1 MDTKESWVSCEVSNV
16 GNREF
21 PLLCADV
28 LLLIG
33 VHPTATT
40 VPPPS
45 SPTPATVALSE
56 PFQAFLSYSNDLGP
70 SANPATVLDFGSW
83 DQTDLLFS
91 LGLVGNP
98 NDSMNG
104 WGMPAE
110 GGEHQ
115 EALPLPPLIE
125 ADFPTLEQD
134 QTGPSLELRY
144 PPANLGGGG
153 QGEMS
158 MHNLVNFASTS
169 SAPSSST
176 PMPQFDSSLF
186 HSAPHVNPIPHHF
199 NPMHPPSYPS
209 ANFFSQPS
217 PGPSM
222 LASTGATGERS
233 TDLLTRWLDRGA
245 VSFEGSGE
253 GGN

>member
-1 MDTKESWVSCEVSNV
+1 MSKDDYT
-16 GNREF
+16 
-21 PLLCADV
+21 LLAHRSDAFV
-28 LLLIG
+28 IAG

-45 SPTPATVALSE
+45 SPTPAVALSE

-110 GGEHQ
+110 GGDQ
-115 EALPLPPLIE
+115 QDALPLPPLIE
-125 ADFPTLEQD
+125 ADFSTLE
-134 QTGPSLELRY
+134 GGEHVPSLELRY
-144 PPANLGGGG
+144 PPANLGGGE
-153 QGEMS
+153 GEVS
-158 MHNLVNFASTS
+158 MNNLVDFASTS
-169 SAPSSST
+169 SAPSTST
-176 PMPQFDSSLF
+176 SNPMHHFDTSLF
-186 HSAPHVNPIPHHF
+186 HSAAHVNPVPHHL

-245 VSFEGSGE
+245 VSFEGLGE